1 MKIRSVAIIGS
12 FRQHNPQIQQACT
25 TLRSAG
31 FVVTSPQGSEVIEDG
46 IPFIRFTSDY
56 TEWTD
61 SEIQSLALHRIFRA
75 DLVYVVAPNGYIG
88 RTTCYEVGR
97 IVQSGK
103 PIYFSDQPNDLPL
116 LVPST
121 FIMNIDDLIE
131 NLTTSSWQPKWL
143 FHNNNETGGILEQEL
158 LDGKLRHD

>member
-12 FRQHNPQIQQACT
+12 FRQHNSEIQRACA

-46 IPFIRFTSDY
+46 ISFVRFTSDHA
-56 TEWTD
+56 ERTD
-61 SEIQSLALHRIFRA
+61 PEIQSLALHRIFRA
-75 DLVYVVAPNGYIG
+75 DIVYVVAPNGYIG

-97 IVQSGK
+97 IIQSGK
-103 PIYFSDQPNDLPL
+103 PIYFSDYPNDLPL
-116 LVPST
+116 LVHNS
-121 FIMNIDDLIE
+121 FIMSIEDLIE

-143 FHNNNETGGILEQEL
+143 FHNNNEISGILEQGL
-158 LDGKLRHD
+158 LDGKLRQD

>member
-12 FRQHNPQIQQACT
+12 FRQHNSEIQKVSK
-25 TLRSAG
+25 TLRTAG
-31 FVVTSPQGSEVIEDG
+31 FEVTSPQGSEVIEDG
-46 IPFIRFTSDY
+46 ISFVRFTSDRS
-56 TEWTD
+56 EWTD

-75 DLVYVVAPNGYIG
+75 DIVYVVAPNGYIG

-103 PIYFSDQPNDLPL
+103 PIYFSDFPKDLPL
-116 LVPST
+116 LVHDS
-121 FIMNIDDLIE
+121 FIMSIDDLIE
-131 NLTTSSWQPKWL
+131 NLTASAWQPKWL
-143 FHNNNETGGILEQEL
+143 FHDNDEISGILEQGL